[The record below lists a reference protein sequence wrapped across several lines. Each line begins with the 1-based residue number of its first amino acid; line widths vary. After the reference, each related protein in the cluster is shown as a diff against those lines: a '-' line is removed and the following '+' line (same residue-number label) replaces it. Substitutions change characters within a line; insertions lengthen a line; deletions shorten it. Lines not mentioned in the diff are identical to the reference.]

1 MISVKVDTGK
11 INVYLDQLTPKI
23 MRAIENEIS
32 VQSRGLKD
40 FMVTNYL
47 KGGPSES
54 KLAVRTGLLWK
65 SANILPIAK
74 SNDSVIGGT
83 GIGSGVPYAKVH
95 INDYGK
101 ITTITA
107 KGKMLTIPLGPART
121 GGGASKRAGAESW
134 GRGSTVGFKSG
145 GSGQGGLFAWKSKSS
160 GRSFLVKKHGKRLIP
175 YFALV
180 RTVKVRARV
189 DPSAILKIRERKIA
203 VGIENAILKA
213 ALNG

>member
-65 SANILPIAK
+65 SANVLPIAK
-74 SNDSVIGGT
+74 SNDSISSGVVT
-83 GIGSGVPYAKVH
+83 GQGVPYAKVH

-134 GRGSTVGFKSG
+134 GRGE
-145 GSGQGGLFAWKSKSS
+145 GGLFPWKSKSS
-160 GRSFLVKKHGKRLIP
+160 GRSFLVKKQGKKLIP

-180 RTVKVRARV
+180 KTVRVRARV
-189 DPSAILKIRERKIA
+189 DPSGILRIRERKIV
-203 VGIENAILKA
+203 VGIEEAIMKA
-213 ALNG
+213 VSK